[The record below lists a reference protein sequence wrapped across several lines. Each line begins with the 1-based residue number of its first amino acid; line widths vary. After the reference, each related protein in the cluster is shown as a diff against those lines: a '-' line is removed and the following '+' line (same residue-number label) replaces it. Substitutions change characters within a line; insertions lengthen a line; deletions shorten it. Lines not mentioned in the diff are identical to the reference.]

1 LIQNSKKLLVS
12 AIQKF
17 NQFTIVKLIVD
28 TPDHKLTTNI
38 TLVNHS
44 IRACLYRRVD
54 EVFQEGRTV
63 YIVLPDTK
71 KADGQVVVERIR
83 QELKQRNSQVH
94 LGVQMLSYPDDGR
107 TEDELTVK
115 FEGEKE
121 GA

>member
-1 LIQNSKKLLVS
+1 M
-12 AIQKF
+12 
-17 NQFTIVKLIVD
+17 
-28 TPDHKLTTNI
+28 
-38 TLVNHS
+38 
-44 IRACLYRRVD
+44 
-54 EVFQEGRTV
+54 